1 MTLYPI
7 LRTYL
12 KAGVAAAV
20 CSLLLTL
27 CSDAGL
33 LQLPVALASIA
44 ASIVM
49 LYEVY
54 RLGKYSSRLSTAF
67 SYQLVGTIGAMLS
80 LVVGVLSGLFAGNG
94 MGVGIFIF
102 MMLVALVFAIL
113 SAIGQ
118 YHFYWGLDEWIVPN
132 GYDYPEGKIRWGFYV
147 TILGVI
153 VQIPLR
159 MLSLATMESLV
170 ATTISVVQLVLL
182 YQYAQAV
189 RRKEQM

>member
-12 KAGVAAAV
+12 RAGAVAAV
-20 CSLLLTL
+20 CNLLFTL
-27 CSDAGL
+27 CSNAGL
-33 LQLPVALASIA
+33 LQLPVALASIV

-67 SYQLVGTIGAMLS
+67 SYQLVGTIGVILS
-80 LVVGVLSGLFAGNG
+80 LTVGVVAGLFAGI
-94 MGVGIFIF
+94 GVGAGIFIF
-102 MMLVALVFAIL
+102 MALVALVFAIL

-147 TILGVI
+147 TVLGVI

-159 MLSLATMESLV
+159 MLSLAVMESLV
-170 ATTISVVQLVLL
+170 ATMISVVQLVLL